1 MKRLV
6 SALTLLPSAALAHP
20 GEHRTSN
27 LWHLLTEPDHLAM
40 IGLAVAVLGYAL
52 YRWSRS

>member
-20 GEHRTSN
+20 GDHRTSN